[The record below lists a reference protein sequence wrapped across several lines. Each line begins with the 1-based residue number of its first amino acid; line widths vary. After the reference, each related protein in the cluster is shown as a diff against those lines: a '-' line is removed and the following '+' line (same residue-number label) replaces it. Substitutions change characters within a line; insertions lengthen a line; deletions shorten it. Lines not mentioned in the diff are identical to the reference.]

1 MVQSFTNKAGMLL
14 LGGTLMV
21 AGCAGGPITTREMGA
36 GIGAVGGAA
45 VGGIIGSAVGNPVA
59 GALIGSGVGL
69 GAGALVG
76 DQLQG
81 QQNQNNRQDAQ
92 IRQNQNEIDRLR
104 RERGEY

>member
-45 VGGIIGSAVGNPVA
+45 VGGIIGSAVGSPVA
-59 GALIGSGVGL
+59 GALIGGGVGL

>member
-1 MVQSFTNKAGMLL
+1 MVQSFTNRAGMLL

-45 VGGIIGSAVGNPVA
+45 VGGIIGSAVGSPVA
-59 GALIGSGVGL
+59 GALIGGGVGL

-81 QQNQNNRQDAQ
+81 QQNQNARQDAD

>member
-1 MVQSFTNKAGMLL
+1 
-14 LGGTLMV
+14 
-21 AGCAGGPITTREMGA
+21 
-36 GIGAVGGAA
+36 
-45 VGGIIGSAVGNPVA
+45 
-59 GALIGSGVGL
+59 L

-81 QQNQNNRQDAQ
+81 QQNQNARQDAD